1 MTSTLHTVGEL
12 AATGWDFVSERW
24 VTTGEPDPMWTA
36 LISGLALLVAAV
48 PSLWRVAR
56 QAGTIIHEMGHVVV
70 AVLTGR
76 TVRGIALHSDTSGVT
91 VSRGRPT
98 GPGMLLTTLAGYPAP
113 GILAA
118 GLAWLV
124 TAGHAG
130 AALTVY
136 QVVLVAAL
144 LLSRNAVGIASCLAA
159 VLAIGAVW
167 WWNDPAAVMYLVV
180 ALSVFYAVAGVRSSV
195 DVIQAHARARRSG
208 GRETH
213 SDAAQAA
220 RAWRAL
226 PLPAP
231 LWLLGFL
238 LMSLASAAA
247 VAWFLFG

>member
-1 MTSTLHTVGEL
+1 
-12 AATGWDFVSERW
+12 
-24 VTTGEPDPMWTA
+24 MWTA

-195 DVIQAHARARRSG
+195 DVIQAHARARRRG